1 LSDTTEQT
9 ADEGG
14 IEELRAELEKVKA
27 KNKELITEKQKAKQQ
42 AQAALDAADEA
53 AQHAAERNGDMEA
66 IKAAHAKELQ
76 KLQAKYDALD
86 GDLRTVRVDNEIAR
100 AITEGNVRPE
110 MVRAVTA
117 MMKAE
122 VSYEAGV
129 ATIDGKPIADH
140 ATEYLGGKDGA
151 HFVRPADN
159 SGGGAAGATTS
170 TKIADHGF
178 TKDNFG
184 QRMTEWSMMA
194 KSDPELAKSI
204 AQQVGRPDLASS
216 V

>member
-1 LSDTTEQT
+1 MSDTTEQT
-9 ADEGG
+9 TDEGG

-27 KNKELITEKQKAKQQ
+27 KNREIVAEKQKAKQQ
-42 AQAALDAADEA
+42 AQAAQDAADEA
-53 AQHAAERNGDMEA
+53 AQQAAERNGDIDA
-66 IKAAHAKELQ
+66 LKSAHAKELQ

-86 GDLRTVRVDNEIAR
+86 SDLRTVRVDNEIAR
-100 AITEGNVRPE
+100 AIADGNVRPE

-129 ATIDGKPIADH
+129 ATIDGKPISDH
-140 ATEYLGGKDGA
+140 VAEYLGGKDGA

-159 SGGGAAGATTS
+159 SGGGATGGSSATAQPPLIKRPS
-170 TKIADHGF
+170 TPAEWAILDGMADADRNAFCDRIH
-178 TKDNFG
+178 
-184 QRMTEWSMMA
+184 A
-194 KSDPELAKSI
+194 
-204 AQQVGRPDLASS
+204 PDLK